1 MNTVL
6 FQTNMGLLGDVFQ
19 QFIATMPRA
28 TAAVAILLV
37 GFLLSKTISRITK
50 KLLENSGIDKFGEKL
65 NEIDFLDSMNFKV
78 VISNILSTLLYYL
91 LVLIFLMAST
101 DVLGMPAV
109 SNLVSSFINY
119 VPKLLFALGFF
130 AIGLFVADFIKK
142 IVFTTCNSLGIPSAK
157 VISTFL
163 FYFMFIMIAI
173 SALEQA
179 QMNTDFIKSNLSL
192 ILGGVVI
199 AFGLGYGLASKDVVS
214 SFLSSVYNRGK
225 FEVGDIIQ
233 IGSVKG
239 KVVQIDTTSITIY
252 DGQKRIIVPMS
263 RFTTEEVYLF
273 DQEEGHFQKNDSDA
287 DL

>member
-1 MNTVL
+1 
-6 FQTNMGLLGDVFQ
+6 
-19 QFIATMPRA
+19 
-28 TAAVAILLV
+28 
-37 GFLLSKTISRITK
+37 
-50 KLLENSGIDKFGEKL
+50 
-65 NEIDFLDSMNFKV
+65 
-78 VISNILSTLLYYL
+78 
-91 LVLIFLMAST
+91 
-101 DVLGMPAV
+101 
-109 SNLVSSFINY
+109 
-119 VPKLLFALGFF
+119 
-130 AIGLFVADFIKK
+130 
-142 IVFTTCNSLGIPSAK
+142 
-157 VISTFL
+157 
-163 FYFMFIMIAI
+163 MFIMIAI

-273 DQEEGHFQKNDSDA
+273 DQEEGHFQKNDSDV